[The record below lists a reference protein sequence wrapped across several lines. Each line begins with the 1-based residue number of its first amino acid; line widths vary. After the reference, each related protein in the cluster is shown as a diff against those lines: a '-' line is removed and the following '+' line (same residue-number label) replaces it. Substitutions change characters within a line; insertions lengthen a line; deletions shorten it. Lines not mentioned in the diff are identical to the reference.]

1 MIEREKLSAKNWIL
15 LVALVFAAAFMA
27 GCSVR
32 AGGDLYYPAPKDPAM
47 SRAATLN
54 SWHELGGQK

>member
-1 MIEREKLSAKNWIL
+1 MQREKLSWKQWFVLI
-15 LVALVFAAAFMA
+15 VLVFAAAFMA

-54 SWHELGGQK
+54 SWPELGVKK